1 MKLILRYLKPLAGSM
16 AFGFS
21 IKVFATL
28 MELSLPYI
36 LSYILDSVVPRGEV
50 APILLFGGAMILAA
64 VLAMLG
70 NVIANRNAAKVAK
83 LAARQIRHDLFDATM
98 HLSSRQV
105 DAFTVPSLESR
116 LTGDT
121 YNVHHFIG
129 MAQRIGVRA
138 PILLL
143 GGICITLF
151 LDWRL
156 AFILL
161 ATLPL
166 IGFAVF
172 RITMRG
178 LPLYRK
184 NQVAVD
190 GMVRVVREDCRGVRV
205 IKALSK
211 EDFESRRFDT
221 ANRTLVDAE
230 RRAGVTM
237 AASQPV
243 MNLFLN
249 LGLVAVIVC
258 GAYFVNGG
266 LSKPGRIIAFIQY
279 FTLMSTAMTTVTRIF
294 VQYTKSLASANRID
308 EVLNAAD
315 IRRTSGEAT
324 REENPRG
331 EEPYLVFDDVSFSY
345 NGKKDNLSH
354 ISFSLPRGGTLGII
368 GATGSGK
375 TTLLQ
380 LLMRFYDA
388 DNGSIRIGGRDLGS
402 FPEAELRSLFGVVM
416 QNDFISADTVAE
428 NIRFGRPLSDE
439 AVHRAAELAQ
449 ASEFIEG
456 FDGGYEH
463 ELTAKG
469 TNVSGGQKQR
479 ILLARALAG
488 EPEILVLDDASS
500 ALDYKTDAAL
510 RRAIREG
517 THATTVVVAQRVSSV
532 RSADLI
538 LVLEHGRFIGSGTH
552 DELMESCPVYR
563 EISESQMGGAFLE

>member
-1 MKLILRYLKPLAGSM
+1 MKLILRYLKPLAGTM
-16 AFGFS
+16 AFGLS
-21 IKVFATL
+21 VKVFATL

-36 LSYILDSVVPRGEV
+36 LSYILDSVVPIGQV
-50 APILLFGGAMILAA
+50 APILIWGGAMVFAA
-64 VLAMLG
+64 LMAMLG

-83 LAARQIRHDLFDATM
+83 IAARQIRHDLFDATM

-116 LTGDT
+116 LTSDT

-129 MAQRIGVRA
+129 MMQRVGIRA
-138 PILLL
+138 PILLI

-156 AFILL
+156 SLILL
-161 ATLPL
+161 AVLPL
-166 IGFAVF
+166 IGVSVF
-172 RITMRG
+172 FITMRG

-184 NQVAVD
+184 NQQAVD
-190 GMVRVVREDCRGVRV
+190 GMVRVVREDCQGVRV

-211 EDFESRRFDT
+211 EDFEARRFDA
-221 ANRTLVDAE
+221 ANGKLVTAE

-243 MNLFLN
+243 MNFFLN

-294 VQYTKSLASANRID
+294 VQYTKSLASANRIG
-308 EVLNAAD
+308 EVLSAAD
-315 IRRTSGEAT
+315 HHRTSAEPPRTGES
-324 REENPRG
+324 
-331 EEPYLVFDDVSFSY
+331 YLVFDNVSFSY

-354 ISFSLPRGGTLGII
+354 VSFTLPKGGTLGII

-388 DNGSIRIGGRDLGS
+388 DSGSIYIGGRNLYS
-402 FPEAELRSLFGVVM
+402 YPEEELRALFGVVM
-416 QNDFISADTVAE
+416 QNDFISADTVEE
-428 NIRFGRPLSDE
+428 NIRFGRKISDE
-439 AVHRAAELAQ
+439 AVRRAAELAQ
-449 ASEFIEG
+449 ASEFIEA
-456 FDGGYEH
+456 FEDGYSH

-479 ILLARALAG
+479 ILVARALVG
-488 EPEILVLDDASS
+488 NPDILVLDDASS

-510 RRAIREG
+510 RRAIREH

-538 LVLEHGRFIGSGTH
+538 LVLEHGRIIGSGTH
-552 DELMESCPVYR
+552 DELMEHCPVYR

>member
-1 MKLILRYLKPLAGSM
+1 MKLILRYLKPLAGTM
-16 AFGFS
+16 AFGLS
-21 IKVFATL
+21 VKVFATL

-36 LSYILDSVVPRGEV
+36 LSYILDSVVPIGQV
-50 APILLFGGAMILAA
+50 APILIWGGAMVFAA
-64 VLAMLG
+64 LMAMLG

-83 LAARQIRHDLFDATM
+83 IAARQIRHDLFDATM

-116 LTGDT
+116 LTSDT

-129 MAQRIGVRA
+129 MMQRVGIRA
-138 PILLL
+138 PILLI

-156 AFILL
+156 SLILL
-161 ATLPL
+161 AVLPL
-166 IGFAVF
+166 IGVSVF
-172 RITMRG
+172 FITMRG

-184 NQVAVD
+184 NQQAVD
-190 GMVRVVREDCRGVRV
+190 GMVRVVREDCQGVRV

-211 EDFESRRFDT
+211 EDFEARRFDA
-221 ANRTLVDAE
+221 ANGKLVTAE

-243 MNLFLN
+243 MNFFLN

-294 VQYTKSLASANRID
+294 VQYTKSLASANRIG
-308 EVLNAAD
+308 EVLSAAD
-315 IRRTSGEAT
+315 HHRTSTEPLRTGES
-324 REENPRG
+324 
-331 EEPYLVFDDVSFSY
+331 YLVFDNVSFSY

-354 ISFSLPRGGTLGII
+354 ISFTLPKGGTLGII

-388 DNGSIRIGGRDLGS
+388 DSGSIYIGGRNLYS
-402 FPEAELRSLFGVVM
+402 YPEEELRALFGVVM
-416 QNDFISADTVAE
+416 QNDFISADTVEE
-428 NIRFGRPLSDE
+428 NIRFGRKISDE
-439 AVHRAAELAQ
+439 AVRRAAELAQ
-449 ASEFIEG
+449 ASEFIEA
-456 FDGGYEH
+456 FEDGYSH

-479 ILLARALAG
+479 ILVARALAG
-488 EPEILVLDDASS
+488 NPDILVLDDASS

-510 RRAIREG
+510 RRAIREH

-538 LVLEHGRFIGSGTH
+538 LVLEHGRIIGSGTH
-552 DELMESCPVYR
+552 DELMEHCPVYR

>member
-1 MKLILRYLKPLAGSM
+1 MKLILRYLKPLAGTM
-16 AFGFS
+16 AFGLS
-21 IKVFATL
+21 VKVFATL

-36 LSYILDSVVPRGEV
+36 LSYILDSVVPIGQV
-50 APILLFGGAMILAA
+50 APILIWGGAMVFAA
-64 VLAMLG
+64 LMAMLG

-83 LAARQIRHDLFDATM
+83 IAARQIRHDLFDATM

-116 LTGDT
+116 LTSDT

-129 MAQRIGVRA
+129 MMQRVGIRA
-138 PILLL
+138 PILLI

-156 AFILL
+156 SLILL
-161 ATLPL
+161 AVLPL
-166 IGFAVF
+166 IGVSVF
-172 RITMRG
+172 FITMRG

-184 NQVAVD
+184 NQQAVD
-190 GMVRVVREDCRGVRV
+190 GMVRVVREDCQGVRV

-211 EDFESRRFDT
+211 EDFEARRFDA
-221 ANRTLVDAE
+221 ANGKLVTAE

-243 MNLFLN
+243 MNFFLN

-294 VQYTKSLASANRID
+294 VQYTKSLASANRIG
-308 EVLNAAD
+308 EVLSAAD
-315 IRRTSGEAT
+315 HHRTSAEP
-324 REENPRG
+324 PRTG
-331 EEPYLVFDDVSFSY
+331 EPYLVFDNVSFSY

-354 ISFSLPRGGTLGII
+354 ISFTLPKGGTLGII

-388 DNGSIRIGGRDLGS
+388 DSGSIYIGGRNLYS
-402 FPEAELRSLFGVVM
+402 YPEEELRALFGVAM
-416 QNDFISADTVAE
+416 QNDFISADTVEE
-428 NIRFGRPLSDE
+428 NIRFGRKISDE
-439 AVHRAAELAQ
+439 AVRRAAELAQ
-449 ASEFIEG
+449 ASEFIEA
-456 FDGGYEH
+456 FEDGYSH

-479 ILLARALAG
+479 ILVARALAG
-488 EPEILVLDDASS
+488 NPDILVLDDASS

-510 RRAIREG
+510 RRAIREH

-538 LVLEHGRFIGSGTH
+538 LVLEHGRIIGSGTH
-552 DELMESCPVYR
+552 DELMEHCPVYR

>member
-1 MKLILRYLKPLAGSM
+1 MKLILRYLKPLAGTM
-16 AFGFS
+16 AFGLS
-21 IKVFATL
+21 VKVFATL

-36 LSYILDSVVPRGEV
+36 LSYILDSVVPIGQV
-50 APILLFGGAMILAA
+50 APILIWGGAMVFAA
-64 VLAMLG
+64 LMAMLG

-83 LAARQIRHDLFDATM
+83 IAARQIRHDLFDATM

-116 LTGDT
+116 LTSDT

-129 MAQRIGVRA
+129 MMQRVGIRA
-138 PILLL
+138 PILLI

-156 AFILL
+156 SLILL
-161 ATLPL
+161 AVLPL
-166 IGFAVF
+166 IGVSVF
-172 RITMRG
+172 FITMRG

-184 NQVAVD
+184 NQQAVD
-190 GMVRVVREDCRGVRV
+190 GMVRVVREDCQGVRV

-211 EDFESRRFDT
+211 EDFEARRFDA
-221 ANRTLVDAE
+221 ANGKLVTAE

-243 MNLFLN
+243 MNFFLN

-294 VQYTKSLASANRID
+294 VQYTKSLASANRIG
-308 EVLNAAD
+308 EVLSAAD
-315 IRRTSGEAT
+315 HHRTSAEPLRTG
-324 REENPRG
+324 
-331 EEPYLVFDDVSFSY
+331 EPYLVFDNVSFSY

-354 ISFSLPRGGTLGII
+354 ISFTLPKGGTLGII

-388 DNGSIRIGGRDLGS
+388 DSGSIYIGGRNLYS
-402 FPEAELRSLFGVVM
+402 YPEEELRALFGVAM
-416 QNDFISADTVAE
+416 QNDFISADTVEE
-428 NIRFGRPLSDE
+428 NIRFGRKISDE
-439 AVHRAAELAQ
+439 AVRRAAELAQ
-449 ASEFIEG
+449 ASEFIEAFEDDYSHG
-456 FDGGYEH
+456 
-463 ELTAKG
+463 LTAKG

-479 ILLARALAG
+479 ILVARALAG
-488 EPEILVLDDASS
+488 NPDILVLDDASS

-510 RRAIREG
+510 RRAIREH

-538 LVLEHGRFIGSGTH
+538 LVLEHGRIIGSGTH
-552 DELMESCPVYR
+552 DELMEHCPVYR

>member
-1 MKLILRYLKPLAGSM
+1 MKLILRYLKPLAGTM
-16 AFGFS
+16 AFGLS
-21 IKVFATL
+21 VKVFATL

-36 LSYILDSVVPRGEV
+36 LSYILDSVVPIGQV
-50 APILLFGGAMILAA
+50 APILIWGGAMVFAA
-64 VLAMLG
+64 LMAMLG

-83 LAARQIRHDLFDATM
+83 IAARQIRHDLFDATM

-116 LTGDT
+116 LTSDT

-129 MAQRIGVRA
+129 MMQRVGIRA
-138 PILLL
+138 PILLI

-156 AFILL
+156 SLILL
-161 ATLPL
+161 AVLPL
-166 IGFAVF
+166 IGVSVF
-172 RITMRG
+172 FITMRG

-184 NQVAVD
+184 NQQAVD
-190 GMVRVVREDCRGVRV
+190 GMVRVVREDCQGVRV

-211 EDFESRRFDT
+211 EDFEARRFDA
-221 ANRTLVDAE
+221 ANGKLVTAE

-243 MNLFLN
+243 MNFFLN

-294 VQYTKSLASANRID
+294 VQYTKSLASANRIG
-308 EVLNAAD
+308 EVLSAAD
-315 IRRTSGEAT
+315 HHRTSAEPPRTGES
-324 REENPRG
+324 
-331 EEPYLVFDDVSFSY
+331 YLVFDNVSFSY

-354 ISFSLPRGGTLGII
+354 ISFTLPKGGTLGII

-388 DNGSIRIGGRDLGS
+388 DSGSIYIGGRNLYS
-402 FPEAELRSLFGVVM
+402 YPEEELRALFGVVM
-416 QNDFISADTVAE
+416 QNDFISADTVEE
-428 NIRFGRPLSDE
+428 NIRFGRKISDE
-439 AVHRAAELAQ
+439 AVRRAAELAQ
-449 ASEFIEG
+449 ASEFIEA
-456 FDGGYEH
+456 FEDGYSH

-479 ILLARALAG
+479 ILVARALAG
-488 EPEILVLDDASS
+488 NPDILVLDDASS

-510 RRAIREG
+510 RRAIREH

-538 LVLEHGRFIGSGTH
+538 LVLEHGRIIGSGTH
-552 DELMESCPVYR
+552 DELMEHCPVYR

>member
-16 AFGFS
+16 AFGLS
-21 IKVFATL
+21 VKVFATL

-50 APILLFGGAMILAA
+50 AAILLYGGMMVLAA
-64 VLAMLG
+64 LLAMLG

-83 LAARQIRHDLFDATM
+83 LAAQQIRHDLFDATM

-116 LTGDT
+116 LTSDT

-129 MAQRIGVRA
+129 MMQRVGVRA
-138 PILLL
+138 PILLI

-156 AFILL
+156 SLILL

-166 IGFAVF
+166 IGGAVF

-184 NQVAVD
+184 NQTAVD
-190 GMVRVVREDCRGVRV
+190 GMVRVVREDCQGVRV

-211 EDFESRRFDT
+211 EDFEARRFDA
-221 ANRTLVDAE
+221 ANKELVSAE

-315 IRRTSGEAT
+315 TRRTSAEP
-324 REENPRG
+324 PRAG
-331 EEPYLVFDDVSFSY
+331 EPYLVFDDVCFSY

-354 ISFSLPRGGTLGII
+354 ISFALPKGGTLGII

-388 DNGSIRIGGRDLGS
+388 DSGNIRIGGRDLYS
-402 FPEAELRSLFGVVM
+402 YPEEELRSLFGVVM

-428 NIRFGRPLSDE
+428 NIRFGREIPE
-439 AVHRAAELAQ
+439 EKVRRAAETAQ

-456 FDGGYEH
+456 FDKGFEH

-479 ILLARALAG
+479 ILIARALAG
-488 EPEILVLDDASS
+488 DPEILVLDDASS

-510 RRAIREG
+510 RRAIRERM
-517 THATTVVVAQRVSSV
+517 HTTCVIVAQRVSSV
-532 RSADLI
+532 RTADLI
-538 LVLEHGRFIGSGTH
+538 LVLEHGKIIGSGTH
-552 DELMESCPVYR
+552 DELTKSCPVYR
-563 EISESQMGGAFLE
+563 EISDSQMGGAFLE

>member
-1 MKLILRYLKPLAGSM
+1 MKLILRYLKPLAGTM
-16 AFGFS
+16 AFGLS
-21 IKVFATL
+21 VKVFATL

-36 LSYILDSVVPRGEV
+36 LSYILDSVVPIGQV
-50 APILLFGGAMILAA
+50 APILIWGGAMVFAA
-64 VLAMLG
+64 LMAMLG

-83 LAARQIRHDLFDATM
+83 IAARQIRHDLFDATM

-116 LTGDT
+116 LTSDT

-129 MAQRIGVRA
+129 MMQRVGIRA
-138 PILLL
+138 PILLI

-156 AFILL
+156 SLILL
-161 ATLPL
+161 AVLPL
-166 IGFAVF
+166 IGVSVF
-172 RITMRG
+172 FITMRG

-184 NQVAVD
+184 NQQAVD
-190 GMVRVVREDCRGVRV
+190 GMVRVVREDCQGVRV

-211 EDFESRRFDT
+211 EDFEARRFDA
-221 ANRTLVDAE
+221 ANGKLVTAE

-243 MNLFLN
+243 MNFFLN

-294 VQYTKSLASANRID
+294 VQYTKSLASANRIG
-308 EVLNAAD
+308 EVLSAAD
-315 IRRTSGEAT
+315 HHRTSAEPPRTGES
-324 REENPRG
+324 
-331 EEPYLVFDDVSFSY
+331 YLVFDNVSFSY

-354 ISFSLPRGGTLGII
+354 ISFTLPKGGTLGII

-388 DNGSIRIGGRDLGS
+388 DSGSIYIGGRNLYS
-402 FPEAELRSLFGVVM
+402 YPEEELRALFGVAM
-416 QNDFISADTVAE
+416 QNDFISADTVEE
-428 NIRFGRPLSDE
+428 NIRFGRKISDE
-439 AVHRAAELAQ
+439 AVRRAAELAQ
-449 ASEFIEG
+449 ASEFIEA
-456 FDGGYEH
+456 FEDGYSHG
-463 ELTAKG
+463 LTAKG

-479 ILLARALAG
+479 ILVARALAG
-488 EPEILVLDDASS
+488 NPDILVLDDASS

-510 RRAIREG
+510 RRAIREH

-538 LVLEHGRFIGSGTH
+538 LVLEHGRIIGSGTH
-552 DELMESCPVYR
+552 DELMEHCPVYR

>member
-1 MKLILRYLKPLAGSM
+1 MKLILRYLKPLAGTM
-16 AFGFS
+16 AFGLS
-21 IKVFATL
+21 VKVFATL

-36 LSYILDSVVPRGEV
+36 LSYILDSVVPIGQV
-50 APILLFGGAMILAA
+50 APILIWGGAMVFAA
-64 VLAMLG
+64 LMAMLG

-83 LAARQIRHDLFDATM
+83 IAARQIRHDLFDATM

-116 LTGDT
+116 LTSDT

-129 MAQRIGVRA
+129 MMQRVGIRA
-138 PILLL
+138 PILLI

-156 AFILL
+156 SLILL
-161 ATLPL
+161 AVLPL
-166 IGFAVF
+166 IGVSVF
-172 RITMRG
+172 FITMRG

-184 NQVAVD
+184 NQQAVD
-190 GMVRVVREDCRGVRV
+190 GMVRVVREDCQGVRV

-211 EDFESRRFDT
+211 EDFEARRFDA
-221 ANRTLVDAE
+221 ANGKLVTAE

-243 MNLFLN
+243 MNFFLN

-294 VQYTKSLASANRID
+294 VQYTKSLASANRIG
-308 EVLNAAD
+308 EVLSAAD
-315 IRRTSGEAT
+315 HHRTSAEP
-324 REENPRG
+324 PRTG
-331 EEPYLVFDDVSFSY
+331 EPYLVFDNVSFSY

-354 ISFSLPRGGTLGII
+354 ISFTLPKGGTLGII

-388 DNGSIRIGGRDLGS
+388 DSGSIYIGGRNLYS
-402 FPEAELRSLFGVVM
+402 YPEEELRALFGVVM
-416 QNDFISADTVAE
+416 QNDFISADTVEE
-428 NIRFGRPLSDE
+428 NIRFGRKISDE
-439 AVHRAAELAQ
+439 AVRRAAELAQ
-449 ASEFIEG
+449 ASEFIEA
-456 FDGGYEH
+456 FEDGYSH

-479 ILLARALAG
+479 ILVARALAG
-488 EPEILVLDDASS
+488 NPDILVLDDASS

-510 RRAIREG
+510 RRAIREH

-538 LVLEHGRFIGSGTH
+538 LVLEHGRIIGSGTH
-552 DELMESCPVYR
+552 DELMEHCPVYR

>member
-1 MKLILRYLKPLAGSM
+1 MKLILRYLKPLAGTM
-16 AFGFS
+16 AFGLS
-21 IKVFATL
+21 VKVFATL

-36 LSYILDSVVPRGEV
+36 LSYILDSVVPIGQV
-50 APILLFGGAMILAA
+50 APILIWGGAMVFAA
-64 VLAMLG
+64 LMAMLG

-83 LAARQIRHDLFDATM
+83 IAARQIRHDLFDATM

-116 LTGDT
+116 LTSDT

-129 MAQRIGVRA
+129 MMQRVGIRA
-138 PILLL
+138 PILLI

-156 AFILL
+156 SLILL
-161 ATLPL
+161 AVLPL
-166 IGFAVF
+166 IGVSVF
-172 RITMRG
+172 FITMRG

-184 NQVAVD
+184 NQQAVD
-190 GMVRVVREDCRGVRV
+190 GMVRVVREDCQGVRV

-211 EDFESRRFDT
+211 EDFEARRFDA
-221 ANRTLVDAE
+221 ANGKLVTAE

-243 MNLFLN
+243 MNFFLN

-294 VQYTKSLASANRID
+294 VQYTKSLASANRIG
-308 EVLNAAD
+308 EVLSAAD
-315 IRRTSGEAT
+315 HHRTSAEPLRTGES
-324 REENPRG
+324 
-331 EEPYLVFDDVSFSY
+331 YLVFDNVSFSY

-354 ISFSLPRGGTLGII
+354 ISFTLPKGGTLGII

-388 DNGSIRIGGRDLGS
+388 DSGSIYIGGRNLYS
-402 FPEAELRSLFGVVM
+402 YPEEELRALFGVAM
-416 QNDFISADTVAE
+416 QNDFISADTVEE
-428 NIRFGRPLSDE
+428 NIRFGRKISDE
-439 AVHRAAELAQ
+439 AVRRAAELAQ
-449 ASEFIEG
+449 ASEFIEA
-456 FDGGYEH
+456 FEDGYSHG
-463 ELTAKG
+463 LTAKG

-479 ILLARALAG
+479 ILVARALAG
-488 EPEILVLDDASS
+488 NPDILVLDDASS

-510 RRAIREG
+510 RRAIREH

-538 LVLEHGRFIGSGTH
+538 LVLEHGRIIGSGTH
-552 DELMESCPVYR
+552 DELMEHCPVYR

>member
-1 MKLILRYLKPLAGSM
+1 MKLILRYLKPLAGTM
-16 AFGFS
+16 AFGLS
-21 IKVFATL
+21 VKVFATL

-36 LSYILDSVVPRGEV
+36 LSYILDSVVPIGQV
-50 APILLFGGAMILAA
+50 APILIWGGAMVFAA
-64 VLAMLG
+64 LMAMLG

-83 LAARQIRHDLFDATM
+83 IAARQIRHDLFDATM

-116 LTGDT
+116 LTSDT

-129 MAQRIGVRA
+129 MMQRVGIRA
-138 PILLL
+138 PILLI

-156 AFILL
+156 SLILL
-161 ATLPL
+161 AVLPL
-166 IGFAVF
+166 IGVSVF
-172 RITMRG
+172 FITMRG

-184 NQVAVD
+184 NQQAVD
-190 GMVRVVREDCRGVRV
+190 GMVRVVREDCQGVRV

-211 EDFESRRFDT
+211 EDFEARRFDA
-221 ANRTLVDAE
+221 ANGKLVTAE

-243 MNLFLN
+243 MNFFLN

-294 VQYTKSLASANRID
+294 VQYTKSLASANRIG
-308 EVLNAAD
+308 EVLSAAD
-315 IRRTSGEAT
+315 HHRTSAEPLRTG
-324 REENPRG
+324 
-331 EEPYLVFDDVSFSY
+331 EPYLVFDNVSFSY

-354 ISFSLPRGGTLGII
+354 ISFTLPKGGTLGII

-375 TTLLQ
+375 STLLQ

-388 DNGSIRIGGRDLGS
+388 DSGSIYIGGRNLYS
-402 FPEAELRSLFGVVM
+402 YPEEELRALFGVAM
-416 QNDFISADTVAE
+416 QNDFISADTVEE
-428 NIRFGRPLSDE
+428 NIRFGRKISDE
-439 AVHRAAELAQ
+439 AVRRAAELAQ
-449 ASEFIEG
+449 ASEFIEA
-456 FDGGYEH
+456 FEDGYSHG
-463 ELTAKG
+463 LTAKG

-479 ILLARALAG
+479 ILVARALAG
-488 EPEILVLDDASS
+488 NPDILVLDDASS

-510 RRAIREG
+510 RRAIREH

-538 LVLEHGRFIGSGTH
+538 LVLEHGRIIGSGTH
-552 DELMESCPVYR
+552 DELMEHCPVYR

>member
-1 MKLILRYLKPLAGSM
+1 MKLILRYLKPLAGTM
-16 AFGFS
+16 AFGLS
-21 IKVFATL
+21 VKVFATL

-36 LSYILDSVVPRGEV
+36 LSYILDSVVPIGQV
-50 APILLFGGAMILAA
+50 APILIWGGAMVFAA
-64 VLAMLG
+64 LMAMLG

-83 LAARQIRHDLFDATM
+83 IAARQIRHDLFDATM

-116 LTGDT
+116 LTSDT

-129 MAQRIGVRA
+129 MMQRVGIRA
-138 PILLL
+138 PILLI

-156 AFILL
+156 SLILL
-161 ATLPL
+161 AVLPL
-166 IGFAVF
+166 IGVSVF
-172 RITMRG
+172 FITMRG

-184 NQVAVD
+184 NQQAVD
-190 GMVRVVREDCRGVRV
+190 GMVRVVREDCQGVRV

-211 EDFESRRFDT
+211 EDFEARRFDA
-221 ANRTLVDAE
+221 ANGKLVTAE

-243 MNLFLN
+243 MNFFLN

-294 VQYTKSLASANRID
+294 VQYTKSLASANRIG
-308 EVLNAAD
+308 EVLSAAD
-315 IRRTSGEAT
+315 HHRTSAEP
-324 REENPRG
+324 PRTG
-331 EEPYLVFDDVSFSY
+331 EPYLVFDNVSFSY

-354 ISFSLPRGGTLGII
+354 ISFTLPKGGTLGII

-388 DNGSIRIGGRDLGS
+388 DSGSIYIGGRNLYS
-402 FPEAELRSLFGVVM
+402 YPEEELRALFGVAM
-416 QNDFISADTVAE
+416 QNDFVSADTVEE
-428 NIRFGRPLSDE
+428 NIRFGRKISDE
-439 AVHRAAELAQ
+439 AVRRAAELAQ
-449 ASEFIEG
+449 ASEFIEA
-456 FDGGYEH
+456 FEDGYSHG
-463 ELTAKG
+463 LTAKG

-479 ILLARALAG
+479 ILVARALAG
-488 EPEILVLDDASS
+488 NPDILVFDDTSS

-510 RRAIREG
+510 RRAIREH

-538 LVLEHGRFIGSGTH
+538 LVLEHGRIIGSGTH
-552 DELMESCPVYR
+552 DELMEHCPVYR